1 MAILFTLVVVALFLL
16 ASLFWLWM
24 LVDCAV
30 NESGDGNDKLVWIII
45 IVFTHFIG
53 AVVYFFFR
61 RPQRFE
67 GTNAPQSN
75 RRGMYPSPP
84 PRP

>member
-1 MAILFTLVVVALFLL
+1 MAILFTLIVVALFLL

-24 LVDCAV
+24 LVDCAM

-53 AVVYFFFR
+53 AVLYFLFR
-61 RPQRFE
+61 RPQRF
-67 GTNAPQSN
+67 APQSN
-75 RRGMYPSPP
+75 RREMYPSPP

>member
-1 MAILFTLVVVALFLL
+1 MAILFTLMAVTLFLL

-24 LVDCAV
+24 LVDCAMK
-30 NESGDGNDKLVWIII
+30 ESADGSDKLVWIII

-53 AVVYFFFR
+53 AVVYFLFR

-67 GTNAPQSN
+67 GINTPQSN

>member
-1 MAILFTLVVVALFLL
+1 MAILLTLMAVGLFLL

-24 LVDCAV
+24 LVDCAM
-30 NESGDGNDKLVWIII
+30 NESGDGDKLVWIII

-53 AVVYFFFR
+53 AVVYFLFR
-61 RPQRFE
+61 RPRRFE
-67 GTNAPQSN
+67 GTNSPQS
-75 RRGMYPSPP
+75 RRGIYPSPP